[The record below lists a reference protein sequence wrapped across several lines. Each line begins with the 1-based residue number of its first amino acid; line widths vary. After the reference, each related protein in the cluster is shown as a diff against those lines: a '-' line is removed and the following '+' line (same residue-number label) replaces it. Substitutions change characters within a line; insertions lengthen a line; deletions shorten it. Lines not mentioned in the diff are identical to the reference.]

1 MGRPRAIKYNVALML
16 QSMVIEHERDGAAW
30 RAEWRALPESCLM
43 AGVMLA
49 SMKYVISGLVVNAPK
64 MRANL
69 DLLGGFL
76 LSERVMFALSGKLGK
91 QTAHEVVYEASMH
104 GIENKI
110 TFEKSLMDNKQ
121 VRAALTDE
129 ELRAALDPT
138 TYVGL
143 APEIVDEVLAQ
154 ATWIKD

>member
-1 MGRPRAIKYNVALML
+1 
-16 QSMVIEHERDGAAW
+16 
-30 RAEWRALPESCLM
+30 
-43 AGVMLA
+43 
-49 SMKYVISGLVVNAPK
+49 
-64 MRANL
+64 
-69 DLLGGFL
+69 
-76 LSERVMFALSGKLGK
+76 MFALSGKLGK

-110 TFEKSLMDNKQ
+110 TFEKSLMDNQQ

-143 APEIVDEVLAQ
+143 APQIVDDVLAQ
-154 ATWIKD
+154 AQWIKD